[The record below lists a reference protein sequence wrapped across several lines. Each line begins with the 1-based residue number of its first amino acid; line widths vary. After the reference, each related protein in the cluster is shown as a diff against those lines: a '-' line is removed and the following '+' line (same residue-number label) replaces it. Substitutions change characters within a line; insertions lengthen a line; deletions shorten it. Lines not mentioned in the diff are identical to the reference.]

1 MDSYVD
7 VKINEALYDMK
18 EVLQNVEE
26 QFSRV
31 VQEKAMMETILK
43 EKVQLIR
50 VMFPI
55 LLIIICSYLNLYILR
70 S

>member
-18 EVLQNVEE
+18 EALQNVEK
-26 QFSRV
+26 QFDQV
-31 VQEKAMMETILK
+31 LKEKTRMETILK

-50 VMFPI
+50 V
-55 LLIIICSYLNLYILR
+55 YIHACM
-70 S
+70 